1 MGDGKRFQNVAKEG
15 LDIDQSAKAKKQKEA
30 QESEFEPLLKWL
42 KNKALSDKIS
52 DAVIAEAVD
61 SSPAVLVASA
71 YGWSGN
77 MKRIMEAQAYK
88 TRADSSQDFYAKQ
101 KQKLGINPRHPL
113 IKNLN
118 ERIQADEE
126 DAEALRNAQLMFD
139 TAVLRSDFDIADKAE
154 FAERILGVM
163 YGSLGIDKEAEVEEE
178 AADIDEDDEEA
189 DDEDSEEIDAD
200 DEDDED
206 IEEPEPEEEQFV
218 DSIDSD

>member
-113 IKNLN
+113 IKSLN
-118 ERIQADEE
+118 ERVQADEE

-154 FAERILGVM
+154 FAERILSVM
-163 YGSLGIDKEAEVEEE
+163 YGSLGIDKDAEVEEE
-178 AADIDEDDEEA
+178 AADIDEDDEEEA
-189 DDEDSEEIDAD
+189 EDDEEDIEAPEDSED
-200 DEDDED
+200 
-206 IEEPEPEEEQFV
+206 PEFV
-218 DSIDSD
+218 DSIDSDSFDAKDEL